1 MIVQNNNINQIK
13 VHFIRTGSV
22 LVDETLTGQGDSRN
36 PIAFTGL
43 FRSSNHRVEVPV
55 SCYLIEHPKGLV
67 LIDTG
72 MGKEAEGKVTPL
84 PGLVRKNKVA
94 IPNVKVGELID
105 DQIKELGFNVSDIDY
120 VILSHLDGD
129 HAGGLQLLK
138 EAKTMITSNE
148 EYQKANQKH
157 SIRYN
162 TALWQG
168 TSLQPFYFKDTHIGP
183 QKKSFDLFG
192 DGTITLVHT
201 PGHSVGL
208 TSFIIKSLRNDD
220 YILLASD
227 VGYYPGN
234 WRELRLPGILSSKKQ
249 EKRSLQW
256 VQNIEKDR
264 HCLGIYANHD
274 PNVTIDE
281 LSI

>member
-55 SCYLIEHPKGLV
+55 SCYLIEHPKGLI

-138 EAKTMITSNE
+138 EAKTMMISNE
-148 EYQKANQKH
+148 EYQKANQQH

-183 QKKSFDLFG
+183 QKKSFD
-192 DGTITLVHT
+192 
-201 PGHSVGL
+201 
-208 TSFIIKSLRNDD
+208 
-220 YILLASD
+220 
-227 VGYYPGN
+227 
-234 WRELRLPGILSSKKQ
+234 
-249 EKRSLQW
+249 
-256 VQNIEKDR
+256 
-264 HCLGIYANHD
+264 
-274 PNVTIDE
+274 
-281 LSI
+281 